1 MSRVSRTRTKPAAS
15 EPSEPC
21 CRRRGAT
28 HPLAAPAP
36 PARFTEDGRRL
47 ATVTYATRWNGPSYR
62 DGRVPRVTPMVR
74 LRGDWLADAGFSEG
88 RRFEVD
94 VEDGKLVL
102 RAL

>member
-1 MSRVSRTRTKPAAS
+1 
-15 EPSEPC
+15 
-21 CRRRGAT
+21 
-28 HPLAAPAP
+28 
-36 PARFTEDGRRL
+36 
-47 ATVTYATRWNGPSYR
+47 
-62 DGRVPRVTPMVR
+62 MVR